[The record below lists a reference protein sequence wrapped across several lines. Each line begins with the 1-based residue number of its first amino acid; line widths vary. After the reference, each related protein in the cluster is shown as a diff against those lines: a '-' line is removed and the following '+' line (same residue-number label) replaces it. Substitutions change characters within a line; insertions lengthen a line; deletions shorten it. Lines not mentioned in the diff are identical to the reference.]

1 MPRAARVILARMRIS
16 TTPAPRTVEPAT
28 AHEYLAQLPVAY
40 RPDAATLALPRGAE
54 RRAAIVAHLD
64 AAERQAMASV
74 SGALDELRA
83 SGVLSGWRLL
93 PHTGVVA
100 VTAADGQDAA
110 ARQAL
115 DAIERLGDVVT
126 TDQELLAPLPAPGP
140 DRAVAPTPE
149 QPWQLDQVRA
159 RDAWATG
166 ARGQGVT
173 IGFVDSGAL
182 MTHPELAGRQRGG
195 GAIDARPWVD
205 FIDHDATASD
215 FYGHGTA
222 TTSVAVG
229 ATVGSAPD
237 ATFITAR
244 VFGDRPNA
252 GKGTLAT
259 KLEGIGWMLAPT
271 RPDGTGADPAAA
283 PDIVN
288 TSFGERDERQGIFR
302 TALQALED
310 AGIMVVAAVGN
321 GGRRGPGNVLAP
333 ARYDSVLAVGMTNAK
348 GEIDDRTAHDGP
360 SLPSGRP
367 KPDLVAPGADVRAAT
382 IEGGYTASSGT
393 SLASAVAA
401 GAAAVVLSAAP
412 KLLPAQVRD
421 VLRRS
426 ARDVGEPGTSPREG
440 AGLIDL
446 DAAVKLARSLEQA
459 GAGGG
464 A

>member
-1 MPRAARVILARMRIS
+1 MPRG
-16 TTPAPRTVEPAT
+16 P
-28 AHEYLAQLPVAY
+28 
-40 RPDAATLALPRGAE
+40 E

-64 AAERQAMASV
+64 AAEQRAVASV
-74 SGALDELRA
+74 SGALDDLRA

-100 VTAADGQDAA
+100 VTAADGKDAA

-126 TDQELLAPLPAPGP
+126 TDEEVLAPLPGP
-140 DRAVAPTPE
+140 VRPVAPTPE
-149 QPWQLDQVRA
+149 QPWQLDQIKA
-159 RDAWATG
+159 KDAWAAG
-166 ARGQGVT
+166 ARGQGMT

-182 MTHPELAGRQRGG
+182 MSHPELAGRQRGG
-195 GAIDARPWVD
+195 GAPDARPWVD

-215 FYGHGTA
+215 PYGHGTA

-229 ATVGSAPD
+229 KTVGAAPD
-237 ATFITAR
+237 ANFITAR

-271 RPDGTGADPAAA
+271 KADGTAADPAAA

-288 TSFGERDERQGIFR
+288 TSFGEHSDRYGIFK

-310 AGIMVVAAVGN
+310 AGVLVVAAVGN

-333 ARYDSVLAVGMTNAK
+333 AVYDSVLAVGMTNAK
-348 GEIDDRTAHDGP
+348 GEIDDRTAYDGP
-360 SLPSGRP
+360 SIPSGHA
-367 KPDLVAPGADVRAAT
+367 KPDLLAPGADVRAAT

-393 SLASAVAA
+393 SLSSAVAS
-401 GAAAVVLSAAP
+401 GAAAVVWSAAP

-421 VLRRS
+421 VLRRT
-426 ARDVGEPGTSPREG
+426 AVNVGEPGTSPREG
-440 AGLIDL
+440 AGLIDV
-446 DAAVKLARSLEQA
+446 DAAVKLARSLEQ
-459 GAGGG
+459 GAR
-464 A
+464 